1 MARHSAQQ
9 DLRDTSLKSI
19 QGGLNKLQ
27 YLADLRDSE
36 ESPYCH
42 WGLARVHG
50 EEAASRALA
59 DEHRRLL
66 AVVLATPIEK
76 LWQDVQRCSVVCGIT
91 PESFVEKLCTR
102 KISSLLPPGSD
113 SATETHLSS
122 VLAALSA
129 LVKIRADA
137 TPRV

>member
-9 DLRDTSLKSI
+9 DLRDTSLKSVR
-19 QGGLNKLQ
+19 GGLNKLQ
-27 YLADLRDSE
+27 YLADLRDSK
-36 ESPYCH
+36 ESPYSH

-76 LWQDVQRCSVVCGIT
+76 LWQDVQQCSEVCGTT
-91 PESFVEKLCTR
+91 PESFVEKLCSR
-102 KISSLLPPGSD
+102 KITSLLPPGSD
-113 SATETHLSS
+113 SATERHLSS
-122 VLAALSA
+122 VLSALSA
-129 LVKIRADA
+129 LVKSQAGA
-137 TPRV
+137 TPQV

>member
-36 ESPYCH
+36 DSPYSH
-42 WGLARVHG
+42 WGLARIHG
-50 EEAASRALA
+50 QEAASRALA

-66 AVVLATPIEK
+66 AAVLATPLEK
-76 LWQDVQRCSVVCGIT
+76 LLQDVQRCSEVCETT
-91 PESFVEKLCTR
+91 PELFMEKLCAR
-102 KISSLLPPGSD
+102 KVSSLLPPGSD
-113 SATETHLSS
+113 PATGVHLNS

-129 LVKIRADA
+129 LVKFRADA

>member
-27 YLADLRDSE
+27 YLADLRDSSD
-36 ESPYCH
+36 SPYSH

-66 AVVLATPIEK
+66 AIVLATPVEK
-76 LWQDVQRCSVVCGIT
+76 LLQDVQRCSEVCGTT
-91 PESFVEKLCTR
+91 PEVFVEKLCAR
-102 KISSLLPPGSD
+102 KVSSLLPPGSD
-113 SATETHLSS
+113 SATEAHLSS

-129 LVKIRADA
+129 LVKFQADA
-137 TPRV
+137 NRRV

>member
-36 ESPYCH
+36 DSPYSH

-50 EEAASRALA
+50 EAAASRALA
-59 DEHRRLL
+59 EEHRTLL
-66 AVVLATPIEK
+66 AIVLATPIEK
-76 LWQDVQRCSVVCGIT
+76 LWQDVQRCSEVCGT
-91 PESFVEKLCTR
+91 SPESFVEKICTR

-113 SATETHLSS
+113 AATEAHLNS
-122 VLAALSA
+122 VLGALSA
-129 LVKIRADA
+129 LVKSQVGA
-137 TPRV
+137 TRQV

>member
-36 ESPYCH
+36 DSPYTH

-50 EEAASRALA
+50 EQAASRALA

-66 AVVLATPIEK
+66 AAVLAMPLEK
-76 LWQDVQRCSVVCGIT
+76 LWQDVQRCSEVCETT
-91 PESFVEKLCTR
+91 PEVFVEKLCAR

-113 SATETHLSS
+113 SATEAHLSS
-122 VLAALSA
+122 VLSALSA
-129 LVKIRADA
+129 LVQSQAVA
-137 TPRV
+137 TRRV

>member
-19 QGGLNKLQ
+19 HGGLNKLQ
-27 YLADLRDSE
+27 YLADLRDSK
-36 ESPYCH
+36 ESPYSH

-66 AVVLATPIEK
+66 AIVLASPIEK
-76 LWQDVQRCSVVCGIT
+76 LSEDVRQCSEVCGT
-91 PESFVEKLCTR
+91 RPEEFVEKLCSR

-113 SATETHLSS
+113 AATERHLSS
-122 VLAALSA
+122 VLDALFA
-129 LVKIRADA
+129 LVKSQSAA
-137 TPRV
+137 TRQV

>member
-9 DLRDTSLKSI
+9 DLRDTSLKSV

-36 ESPYCH
+36 YSPYSH

-66 AVVLATPIEK
+66 AAVLATPVEK
-76 LWQDVQRCSVVCGIT
+76 LLQDVRKCSEVCGTT
-91 PESFVEKLCTR
+91 PELFVEKLCSR
-102 KISSLLPPGSD
+102 KISSLLPPESN
-113 SATETHLSS
+113 SATERHLSS
-122 VLAALSA
+122 VLNALSA
-129 LVKIRADA
+129 LVKSQADA
-137 TPRV
+137 TRRV

>member
-36 ESPYCH
+36 DSPYSH

-66 AVVLATPIEK
+66 AAVLATPIEK
-76 LWQDVQRCSVVCGIT
+76 LLQDVLFCSKVCGT
-91 PESFVEKLCTR
+91 TSESFVEKLCSR
-102 KISSLLPPGSD
+102 KISSLLPPGSNE
-113 SATETHLSS
+113 ATEAHL
-122 VLAALSA
+122 
-129 LVKIRADA
+129 
-137 TPRV
+137 

>member
-36 ESPYCH
+36 DSPYSH

-66 AVVLATPIEK
+66 AVVLATPVEK
-76 LWQDVQRCSVVCGIT
+76 LWQDVQRCSVVCGTT
-91 PESFVEKLCTR
+91 PELFVEKLCAR
-102 KISSLLPPGSD
+102 KISSLLPPKSD
-113 SATETHLSS
+113 SATEAHLSS
-122 VLAALSA
+122 VLSALSA
-129 LVKIRADA
+129 LVKSQEGA
-137 TPRV
+137 TRQA

>member
-76 LWQDVQRCSVVCGIT
+76 LWQDVQRCSEVCGIT
-91 PESFVEKLCTR
+91 PESFVEKLCAR
-102 KISSLLPPGSD
+102 KIASLLPPGSD

>member
-19 QGGLNKLQ
+19 RGGLNKLQ
-27 YLADLRDSE
+27 YLADLRDSD
-36 ESPYCH
+36 ESAYSH
-42 WGLARVHG
+42 WGLSRIHG

-66 AVVLATPIEK
+66 AVLLATPVEK
-76 LWQDVQRCSVVCGIT
+76 LLQDVQRCSEARGTT
-91 PESFVEKLCTR
+91 PQLFVEKLCSR
-102 KISSLLPPGSD
+102 KISSLLPPGSN
-113 SATETHLSS
+113 SATERHLSS
-122 VLAALSA
+122 VLNALSA
-129 LVKIRADA
+129 LVNSQAGA

>member
-9 DLRDTSLKSI
+9 DLRDTSLKSV

-27 YLADLRDSE
+27 YLADLRDSKDG
-36 ESPYCH
+36 PYSH

-59 DEHRRLL
+59 DEHRRLV
-66 AVVLATPIEK
+66 AAVLASPIEK
-76 LWQDVQRCSVVCGIT
+76 LWQDVQRCSEVCEIS
-91 PESFVEKLCTR
+91 PLLFIEKLCAR
-102 KISSLLPPGSD
+102 KISSLLPPGSN
-113 SATETHLSS
+113 SATERHLSS
-122 VLAALSA
+122 VLAALFE
-129 LVKIRADA
+129 LVKSQAGA

>member
-19 QGGLNKLQ
+19 RGGLNKLQ
-27 YLADLRDSE
+27 YLADLRDSKD
-36 ESPYCH
+36 SPYSH

-50 EEAASRALA
+50 EQAASRALA

-66 AVVLATPIEK
+66 AIVLASPIEK
-76 LWQDVQRCSVVCGIT
+76 LWQDVRQCSEVCGIG
-91 PESFVEKLCTR
+91 PEAFVEKLCSR
-102 KISSLLPPGSD
+102 KISSLVPPGSD
-113 SATETHLSS
+113 SATEAHLSS

-129 LVKIRADA
+129 LVKSQADA
-137 TPRV
+137 TPQA

>member
-27 YLADLRDSE
+27 YLADLRDSSD
-36 ESPYCH
+36 SPYSH
-42 WGLARVHG
+42 WGLARIHG

-66 AVVLATPIEK
+66 AIVLATPVEK
-76 LWQDVQRCSVVCGIT
+76 LLQDVQRCSEVCGTT
-91 PESFVEKLCTR
+91 PEAFVEKLCAR
-102 KISSLLPPGSD
+102 KVSSLLPPGSD
-113 SATETHLSS
+113 SATEAHLSS

>member
-36 ESPYCH
+36 DSPYSH

-66 AVVLATPIEK
+66 AIVLATPIEK
-76 LWQDVQRCSVVCGIT
+76 LWQDVQRCSEVCGIK
-91 PESFVEKLCTR
+91 PELFVEKLCAR

-113 SATETHLSS
+113 PATESHLSS
-122 VLAALSA
+122 VLSALSA
-129 LVKIRADA
+129 LVKSQVGA
-137 TPRV
+137 TLQV